1 MEARDS
7 EGVKK
12 EEIARCIISPSV
24 IALCLYRGHGQLH
37 LCTAEQKKS
46 EKEIKKKKKIL
57 GCKRQGK
64 GEGGRVSVMTHTLP
78 LPTTGTTQAHK

>member
-46 EKEIKKKKKIL
+46 EKEIKKRRKYWDAK
-57 GCKRQGK
+57 GRGRGK
-64 GEGGRVSVMTHTLP
+64 GVGLA
-78 LPTTGTTQAHK
+78 L